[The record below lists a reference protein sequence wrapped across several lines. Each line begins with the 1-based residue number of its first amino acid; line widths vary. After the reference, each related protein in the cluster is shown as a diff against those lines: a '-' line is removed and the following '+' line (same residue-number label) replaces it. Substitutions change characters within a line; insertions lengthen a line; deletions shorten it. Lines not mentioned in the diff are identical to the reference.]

1 MSRIQPPPS
10 RPTRRRTR
18 HFGWWLGALGLI
30 GFPVLIYLGYWY
42 VNKSRF
48 DWVIRRGQ
56 ELLATAHDPAT
67 SDAALRQWDAATSRY
82 WQLDR
87 ERLIDRLLAFGPET
101 DIPARRM
108 LTFVAG
114 VDYGGRATDW
124 ERWAEDRRQLR
135 RGRSPKVPA
144 KEQVRLEERWRADI
158 GLTAWFTTILPI
170 DEQIFIASLG
180 AGWEMPDD
188 PADGIVRVDGRTGDV
203 RIFFPIP
210 ASEKT
215 PRDVVGIS
223 AGDDCLFAA
232 LRNGSVFCVERDGQI
247 RWRSSAGGV
256 PVSPPMSHD
265 VNKDGVTDVILCTS
279 AGRLI
284 CLNGATGRTIW
295 NAVLGS
301 SADLAPTHFP
311 AAIQP
316 GLYVFL
322 AIGDVT
328 GGGAKEIVVTTG
340 SGKFFVASPHDG
352 RVIWKYNGAYGFAAG
367 GVQVSDRTNER
378 GSFFACDFQGQ
389 VWSISRGARELSAVM
404 RGYTP
409 LPAEGGVCAALRTA
423 PNGAQLL
430 GGWLIA
436 AGGDDEHD
444 GRVTLLGT
452 PERDWIYTLPGMIP
466 TTPAVADLNG
476 DGAPETVVAS
486 RPRPGTAQIPT
497 LLILSAEGHMLRRL
511 NLAADVLAAPVVAD
525 VDGDGKVD
533 LLIADSAGVLHCL
546 ATRQAGPIS
555 WGLFGGDIRNTRS
568 ARNAYEYSQTPSGYQ
583 WRWRPK

>member
-1 MSRIQPPPS
+1 MSPNYSPPP
-10 RPTRRRTR
+10 RPTRRRNR
-18 HFGWWLGALGLI
+18 YLGWWLAGLGLVV
-30 GFPVLIYLGYWY
+30 FPGLIYLGYWY
-42 VNKSRF
+42 VKTSRF

-56 ELLATAHDPAT
+56 ELLANARDPGT
-67 SDAALRQWDAATSRY
+67 SDAALRQWEAATSRY

-87 ERLIDRLLAFGPET
+87 ERLIDRLLAFGPQS
-101 DIPARRM
+101 DLPSRRM
-108 LTFVAG
+108 LTYLAG
-114 VDYGGRATDW
+114 VDYGTREADW
-124 ERWAEDRRQLR
+124 DRWAAARKRLLKGQ
-135 RGRSPKVPA
+135 SPKLDA
-144 KEQVRLEERWRADI
+144 KELVRLDERWRADI
-158 GLTAWFTTILPI
+158 GLTAWYSTILPI
-170 DEQIFIASLG
+170 DEQIYIASLG

-188 PADGIVRVDGRTGDV
+188 PADGIVRVDGRSGDA

-223 AGDDCLFAA
+223 AGEDCLFAA
-232 LRNGSVFCVERDGQI
+232 LRNGSVYCVERDGQV

-265 VNKDGVTDVILCTS
+265 VNKDGYADVLLT
-279 AGRLI
+279 A
-284 CLNGATGRTIW
+284 ATGRLVCLSGTTGKPLW
-295 NAVLGS
+295 NTVLGS
-301 SADLAPTHFP
+301 PTDLAPTHFP
-311 AAIQP
+311 VAIP
-316 GLYVFL
+316 PSLYVFL

-340 SGKFFVASPHDG
+340 SGRFFVVNPSDG
-352 RVIWKYNGAYGFAAG
+352 RVVWKHSGAYGFAAG
-367 GVQVSDRTNER
+367 GVQVSDKANER
-378 GSFFACDFQGQ
+378 GAFFACDFQGQ
-389 VWSISRGARELSAVM
+389 VWSITKGAREFAAVM

-409 LPAEGGVCAALRTA
+409 LPAEGGVAAALRTT
-423 PNGAQLL
+423 PSGAQLL

-444 GRVTLLGT
+444 ARVTLLGT
-452 PERDWIYTLPGMIP
+452 PERDWVFTVPGMIA
-466 TTPAVADLNG
+466 TSPAIADLNG
-476 DGAPETVVAS
+476 DGAPETVIAS
-486 RPRPGTAQIPT
+486 RPRLNTGQTPT
-497 LLILSAEGHMLRRL
+497 LQILSVGGHLLRRL

-555 WGLFGGDIRNTRS
+555 WGQFGGDIRNTRS
-568 ARNAYEYSQTPSGYQ
+568 ARNAYEYSQIPSGYQ